1 MGPKG
6 ILISI
11 FVFTHLAST
20 ITHLYDLKAKSRR
33 SNKWK
38 WALIILFLPFA
49 GGFLYDRTK
58 QRKRSA
64 QLW

>member
-11 FVFTHLAST
+11 FVFTHLAFS
-20 ITHLYDLKAKSRR
+20 ITRLYDLKMKSKR

-38 WALIILFLPFA
+38 WALIILLLPFA

-58 QRKRSA
+58 QRRRQA
-64 QLW
+64 QW

>member
-11 FVFTHLAST
+11 FILAHLAYI
-20 ITHLYDLKAKSRR
+20 ITHLYDLKTKSKR

-38 WALIILFLPFA
+38 WTLIILFLPFV
-49 GGFLYDRTK
+49 GVFLYDRTK
-58 QRKRSA
+58 QRRRQA
-64 QLW
+64 HW

>member
-11 FVFTHLAST
+11 FILAHLAYI
-20 ITHLYDLKAKSRR
+20 ITHLYDLKVKSKR

-38 WALIILFLPFA
+38 WAMMILFLPVV
-49 GGFLYDRTK
+49 GVLLYDRTK
-58 QRKRSA
+58 QRRRQA
-64 QLW
+64 HW